1 VEELGETAEASA
13 GPGVREI
20 VEHYEQLIRD
30 LDRSPVLDA
39 RAPDP
44 SKRPRKTTR

>member
-13 GPGVREI
+13 GLGVREI
-20 VEHYEQLIRD
+20 VDYEQLIRD